1 MKLPA
6 MLLLMGP
13 FPLDDHMGMAVACA
27 ILDRSLRPGRNDV
40 FVQYDTVRKTRSMMT
55 NIAQATA
62 GGLGDVI
69 GSCEKTRVWIS
80 DVPTHSFWFTRF
92 MTGFHRR
99 IGDLKKQDK
108 AISIDVVLEA
118 DKILETEW
126 RKLDDWKNNLL
137 AAKRIA
143 EMGF

>member
-1 MKLPA
+1 
-6 MLLLMGP
+6 
-13 FPLDDHMGMAVACA
+13 
-27 ILDRSLRPGRNDV
+27 
-40 FVQYDTVRKTRSMMT
+40 MT
-55 NIAQATA
+55 NITQATA

-69 GSCEKTRVWIS
+69 GSYEKTRVWIS

-118 DKILETEW
+118 DKKARRLEE
-126 RKLDDWKNNLL
+126 
-137 AAKRIA
+137 
-143 EMGF
+143 